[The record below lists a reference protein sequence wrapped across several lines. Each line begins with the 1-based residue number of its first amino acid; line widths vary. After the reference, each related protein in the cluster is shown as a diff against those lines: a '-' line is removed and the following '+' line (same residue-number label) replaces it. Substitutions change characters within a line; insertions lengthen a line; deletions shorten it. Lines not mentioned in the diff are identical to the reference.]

1 MKNLNLTELILL
13 IIMQMTDVHNNFIEA
28 IGNTPLIRLNG
39 PSIET
44 GCNILGKAE
53 YLNPGGSIKDRA
65 AWAIIKDSEEK
76 NILRENGIIV
86 EGTAGNTGIG
96 LTLIGNSKGYKSI
109 IVMPDTQTKEKIDIL
124 RYIGAELRLVPDE
137 RRIAEIGWDRSIVAS
152 LIQTFGDGKF
162 VGDYFN
168 GEETLDVILRATSW
182 NTPESLASI
191 PIVTSDNQVL
201 PLSEFVNVVR
211 TVGPEEIRRVNRRRT
226 VTLEVSPPPNVSLE
240 EALTVIKRD
249 VEPKILE
256 QLPDN
261 GNIYYAGTAD
271 KLTTALESMKGSF
284 LLAIT
289 ILYLLMSAMFR
300 SFRDSLLVM
309 LAIPLAT
316 FGGILA
322 LNLMNLVSFQ
332 PMDLLTMIGF
342 IILLGLVVNN
352 AILLVYQAR
361 IAEREGRTRK
371 NAVEEAILLR
381 LRPIM
386 MSTLTSIFGML
397 PLIIIPGA
405 GTELYRGLAGVIV
418 GGMIVS
424 TLFTLI
430 LLPSLLRIGEDK
442 VAAQ

>member
-1 MKNLNLTELILL
+1 MGEIVANR
-13 IIMQMTDVHNNFIEA
+13 MQPYIDDLKEPFIKHYFFVA
-28 IGNTPLIRLNG
+28 F
-39 PSIET
+39 
-44 GCNILGKAE
+44 
-53 YLNPGGSIKDRA
+53 
-65 AWAIIKDSEEK
+65 
-76 NILRENGIIV
+76 
-86 EGTAGNTGIG
+86 
-96 LTLIGNSKGYKSI
+96 SKGVFMGASAKNESETDELVTVVNSVI
-109 IVMPDTQTKEKIDIL
+109 QGFPDTIAFAKRSSLFRGFGSGRTIDINIQSKDL
-124 RYIGAELRLVPDE
+124 PSLMNAALQAFIQTSSIYPNTRPRPGLELAQPELRLVPDE

-168 GEETLDVILRATSW
+168 GEETLDVILRAIPW

-191 PIVTSDNQVL
+191 PVVTSDNQVL
-201 PLSEFVNVVR
+201 PLSELVDVVR
-211 TVGPEEIRRVNRRRT
+211 TAGPEEIRRVNRRRT

-256 QLPDN
+256 QLSDN
-261 GNIYYAGTAD
+261 GNVYYGGTAD
-271 KLTTALESMKGSF
+271 KLTTALKNMKGSF

-300 SFRDSLLVM
+300 SFKDSLLVM

-386 MSTLTSIFGML
+386 MTTLTSIFGVL

-442 VAAQ
+442 AAAQ